1 MATGEEGPSLNIE
14 NKDQIV
20 QCAGC
25 WKHVLPGV
33 SMGNVTECSE
43 SQLRAQITCMFF
55 QMRRMLDVQVQCFHY
70 VREVVQMLS
79 LLANTANYT
88 MEGMGK
94 LEVLS
99 KDVGWIFAKDGGWVN
114 LGGVFAELCRLLQNM
129 VTRNSESAR
138 RFVHD
143 MQGAA
148 EHQLSMLIRRIDLG
162 ALCLHCVAHCG
173 HHEGHEL
180 GRVYGK
186 VMQLSIKGD
195 LLLQGFNNVY
205 FASTRS
211 VPTFQKSDFDQL

>member
-1 MATGEEGPSLNIE
+1 MLN
-14 NKDQIV
+14 
-20 QCAGC
+20 
-25 WKHVLPGV
+25 
-33 SMGNVTECSE
+33 
-43 SQLRAQITCMFF
+43 
-55 QMRRMLDVQVQCFHY
+55 
-70 VREVVQMLS
+70 

-129 VTRNSESAR
+129 VTRNSESAK

-143 MQGAA
+143 MQGAV

-205 FASTRS
+205 FVSTGS
-211 VPTFQKSDFDQL
+211 VSTFQKSDIDQL